1 MLDTSLS
8 KNTAVSDNAAQNAAI
23 QNAPAYREKT
33 LLRFITCGSVDDG
46 KSTLIGRMLY
56 EAKLVPD
63 DILSGLSTD
72 SKKFGT
78 QGAGLDF
85 ALLVDGLEAEREQGI
100 TIDVA
105 YRYFATPRRKFIV
118 ADTPGHEQYTRNM
131 ATGAST
137 AELAIMLVDA
147 RKGLLPQTRRHSH
160 IVSMLGV
167 KHVVVAVNKM
177 DLKGYSPEVFRQ
189 IEADYRAFAAQLGF
203 NSITCIPVVAKDGDN
218 ILEPS
223 AHMPWYHGQSLLTF
237 LENIEIEDTLR
248 EAAFRLPVQWVNR
261 PNHEFRGFS
270 GLIAGGRV
278 FPGDRVKVLP
288 SGKDTKIARVIVG
301 DQDAPLGVAGQSV
314 TVTFSD
320 EVDASRGDVITLSSQ
335 PAYVADRLVAKLLW
349 VSQTAMVADKPYLI
363 KLGTRIATAT
373 LSAKIDKINIGT
385 GAIEAASGLEL
396 NEIGSL
402 ELNLDRAVV
411 CDTYVAN
418 RELGGFILIDRLS
431 NDTIAM
437 GLIEKPLHTMPLEPA
452 GTNGSHISL
461 EGSDLPGAI
470 PNKRR
475 VADVTAA
482 VVAPAA
488 PATGNATLIAD
499 TGNVDRLKNRVIGSV
514 ITALITY
521 GVTLRADTAALIGA
535 AEFVVKLAL
544 GWFKK

>member
-1 MLDTSLS
+1 MLDKSPASIALS
-8 KNTAVSDNAAQNAAI
+8 QNAAAG
-23 QNAPAYREKT
+23 NSAASAPIYREKT

-46 KSTLIGRMLY
+46 KSTLIGRMLF

-63 DILSGLSTD
+63 DILSGLGAD

-137 AELAIMLVDA
+137 AELAIMLVDT

-177 DLKGYSPEVFRQ
+177 DLKGYSPEIFRQ

-203 NSITCIPVVAKDGDN
+203 SSITCIPVVAKDGDN

-301 DQDAPLGVAGQSV
+301 DQDAELGVAGQSV
-314 TVTFSD
+314 TVTFAD

-335 PAYVADRLVAKLLW
+335 PAFVADKLVAKLLW

-373 LSAKIDKINIGT
+373 LSSKIDKINIGS
-385 GAIEAASGLEL
+385 GAIEAATGLEL

-402 ELNLDRAVV
+402 ELNLDRAIV

-418 RELGGFILIDRLS
+418 PELGGFILIDRLS

-470 PNKRR
+470 PDKRR
-475 VADVTAA
+475 VADVAAA
-482 VVAPAA
+482 VVAPAQIAA
-488 PATGNATLIAD
+488 PAVAPLAVESLTEK
-499 TGNVDRLKNRVIGSV
+499 LKAQAIGSA
-514 ITALITY
+514 ITTAIVF
-521 GVTLRADTAALIGA
+521 GVTFRADVAALIGVLDFGFKA
-535 AEFVVKLAL
+535 MLSWVKR
-544 GWFKK
+544 